1 VAPFAPVYDVRLMRA
16 RVAEATGQ
24 ARLSAGLL
32 AGFAVMALALAVM
45 GIYGVMSFAVTLR
58 TREVGIRVALGA
70 DRGDVLR
77 LFTREGL
84 VLCGIG
90 MVLGLAGAL
99 VATRVLRTM
108 LYGVVPSDLVTYV
121 AIMVVV
127 GAAALLASWVPARR
141 AAGLDPVRALN

>member
-1 VAPFAPVYDVRLMRA
+1 
-16 RVAEATGQ
+16 
-24 ARLSAGLL
+24 
-32 AGFAVMALALAVM
+32 M

-84 VLCGIG
+84 ELCGIG

-108 LYGVVPSDLVTYV
+108 LYGVVPGDPVTYV
-121 AIMVVV
+121 AIVAVV